1 VGGQGDLELSI
12 KAIMAA
18 RREELG
24 GPPTPEELLAYRDD
38 RLSPEQRRKVEAQIA
53 VYPDA
58 ARALADLRAFPAVE
72 PAPGTPELS
81 GEEIDAGWQA
91 FHQRLLDL
99 PAPEIQ
105 GRAHPGGAAPAPVA
119 ARPPGIPGLSG
130 LPGIRGWPAMR
141 RLTAAALVALGAGWT
156 AGYLTARA
164 ARDRQAAAIN
174 VKIAE
179 LAPAEEG
186 RLRSAVAA
194 AAVEMPAGAEELLLV
209 LGEPR
214 AVETAAAAGAGYS
227 DYQAE
232 IVDAAGK
239 PAWSLPGLRPTPL
252 GTFQLSFRRG
262 ALAPGHYVI
271 RLFGS
276 DRRRR
281 TLLTTYDLRLLAA
294 ADAR

>member
-24 GPPTPEELLAYRDD
+24 RPPTPEELLAYRDD
-38 RLSPEQRRKVEAQIA
+38 RLSPEQRLKVEALIA

-58 ARALADLRAFPAVE
+58 ARALADLGAFPEVE
-72 PAPGTPELS
+72 PAPETPEIS
-81 GEEIDAGWQA
+81 GAEIDAGWQA
-91 FHQRLLDL
+91 FHRRLLDL
-99 PAPEIQ
+99 PTPEFQ
-105 GRAHPGGAAPAPVA
+105 GEVHPGGITAPTAVRSPAFPGRAAMLRFA
-119 ARPPGIPGLSG
+119 A
-130 LPGIRGWPAMR
+130 
-141 RLTAAALVALGAGWT
+141 AAALVALGVGWI

-164 ARDRQAAAIN
+164 ARDRHAAAIN

-186 RLRSAVAA
+186 RLRSAA
-194 AAVEMPAGAEELLLV
+194 AAVAMPAGAEELLLV
-209 LGEPR
+209 LGAPR
-214 AVETAAAAGAGYS
+214 AEEAGYS

-232 IVDAAGK
+232 VVDAAGR
-239 PAWSLPGLRPTPL
+239 PVWSLPGLRPTPL
-252 GTFQLSFRRG
+252 GTFQVSFRRG
-262 ALAPGHYVI
+262 ALAPGRYVI

-281 TLLTTYDLRLLAA
+281 TLLTIYELRLLAA